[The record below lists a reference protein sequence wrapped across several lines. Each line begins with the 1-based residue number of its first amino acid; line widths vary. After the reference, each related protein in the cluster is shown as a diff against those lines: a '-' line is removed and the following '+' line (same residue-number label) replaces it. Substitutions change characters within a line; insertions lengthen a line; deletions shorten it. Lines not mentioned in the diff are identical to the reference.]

1 MADILKI
8 QPASANARKRLY
20 EFTDRP
26 WHIEPGEYKA
36 YFVNCSIEYIY
47 YGYKLYIQFQI
58 KTESGEKGFL
68 VKHYAIRKPDEAGNF
83 LVGSRSDLC
92 RDYCRLACLN
102 HHIVGL
108 SLKDIYALFSNKV
121 FKVEVTSVI
130 SDSKGRPLAVP
141 SQYSKI
147 DYIVAEIPLN

>member
-8 QPASANARKRLY
+8 QPPSAKVRKRLY

-26 WHIEPGEYKA
+26 WHIDPGEYKA
-36 YFVNCSIEYIY
+36 YFADCSIEYIY

-58 KTESGEKGFL
+58 RTESGEKVFL
-68 VKHYAIRKPDEAGNF
+68 VKHYAIRKPDESGNF
-83 LVGSRSDLC
+83 LVGSRSDLY
-92 RDYCRLACLN
+92 RDFCRLARLD

-121 FKVEVTSVI
+121 FKVEVSSVV

-141 SQYSKI
+141 AQYSKI
-147 DYIVAEIPLN
+147 DYIVEEIPLN